1 MEEESSNLRMIQ
13 QLYIQEKKRKEGT
26 GSCNNP
32 KRRNQRKALDAYQ
45 AKPKPMTIIQV
56 YAPTSSHD
64 EETIDRFYDQLQET
78 LDKVSKGD
86 ICIIMGD
93 LNAKVGRMEDI
104 KSGIGK
110 FGLGERN
117 ERGDRLAEFCYANNL
132 DFPRS

>member
-1 MEEESSNLRMIQ
+1 
-13 QLYIQEKKRKEGT
+13 
-26 GSCNNP
+26 
-32 KRRNQRKALDAYQ
+32 
-45 AKPKPMTIIQV
+45 MTIVQV
-56 YAPTSSHD
+56 YVPTSSHD
-64 EETIDRFYDQLQET
+64 EETIDFYGQLQET

-117 ERGDRLAEFCYANNL
+117 ERGDRLAEFCHANNL
-132 DFPRS
+132 AISNTLFDHHTWKSQGDTYRNQIDYIMIRRR